1 MFRYAFLLAA
11 SAVADAPKAA
21 VTVLVAAVDGAQLTL
36 PGSPGGPRRGGSGRY
51 PGSPS
56 RPRADPPRPGPDASS
71 PERLPG
77 TAMSKTAYIR
87 TKPHL
92 NIGTMGHVDHGKT
105 TLTAAI
111 TKVLAERG
119 AGTFVPFDR
128 IDRAPEEAA
137 RGITINIAHVEY
149 ETGTRHYA
157 HVDMPGHAD
166 YVKNMVTGAAQ
177 LDGAI
182 LVVSALDGIMPQTAE
197 HVLLARQVG
206 VDHIVVAL
214 NKADAGD
221 EELTDL
227 VELEVRELLTAH
239 GYGGDAAPVV
249 RVSGLKALE
258 GDPRWTAS
266 IEALLDAVDTYVPV
280 PERYLDAPFLL
291 PVENVLTITGRGTV
305 VTGAVERGTV
315 RVGDKVQVLGADT
328 ETVVTGLETF
338 GRPMEEAQAG
348 DNVALLLRGVPRD
361 AVRRGHVVAA
371 PGSVTPSRRFTA
383 RLYVLSAR
391 EGGRTTPL
399 STGYRPQFYIRTA
412 DVVGDVDLGEAAV
425 ARPGDTVTVTVEL
438 GRDVPLEPGL
448 GFAVREGG
456 RTVGAGTVTEVL

>member
-1 MFRYAFLLAA
+1 
-11 SAVADAPKAA
+11 
-21 VTVLVAAVDGAQLTL
+21 
-36 PGSPGGPRRGGSGRY
+36 
-51 PGSPS
+51 
-56 RPRADPPRPGPDASS
+56 
-71 PERLPG
+71 
-77 TAMSKTAYIR
+77 MSKTAYIR

-111 TKVLAERG
+111 TKVLADRG
-119 AGTFVPFDR
+119 SGAFVPFDR

-149 ETGTRHYA
+149 ETDTRHYA

-227 VELEVRELLTAH
+227 VELEVRDLLTAH
-239 GYGGDAAPVV
+239 GYGGDSVPVV

-266 IEALLDAVDTYVPV
+266 IEALLDAVDTYVPM

-291 PVENVLTITGRGTV
+291 SVENVLTITGRGTV
-305 VTGAVERGTV
+305 VTGAVERGVV
-315 RVGDKVQVLGADT
+315 RVGDRVEVLGASV

-338 GRPMEEAQAG
+338 GKPMDEAQAG
-348 DNVALLLRGVPRD
+348 DNVAMLLRGVPRD

-371 PGSVTPSRRFTA
+371 PGSVKPRRRFSA
-383 RLYVLSAR
+383 QVYVLSAR
-391 EGGRTTPL
+391 EGGRTTPV
-399 STGYRPQFYIRTA
+399 SSGYRPQFYIRTA
-412 DVVGDVDLGEAAV
+412 DVVGVVDLGEVTV
-425 ARPGDTVTVTVEL
+425 ARPGDTVAMTVDLARE
-438 GRDVPLEPGL
+438 VPLEPGL
-448 GFAVREGG
+448 GFAIREGG
-456 RTVGAGTVTEVL
+456 RTVGAGTVTVVD

>member
-1 MFRYAFLLAA
+1 M
-11 SAVADAPKAA
+11 P
-21 VTVLVAAVDGAQLTL
+21 
-36 PGSPGGPRRGGSGRY
+36 
-51 PGSPS
+51 
-56 RPRADPPRPGPDASS
+56 
-71 PERLPG
+71 
-77 TAMSKTAYIR
+77 KTAYVR

-119 AGTFVPFDR
+119 SGTFVPFDR

-149 ETGTRHYA
+149 ETDTRHYA

-206 VDHIVVAL
+206 VNHIVVAL

-227 VELEVRELLTAH
+227 VELEVRELLSAH
-239 GYGGDAAPVV
+239 GYGGDSVPVV

-258 GDPRWTAS
+258 GEPRWTEA
-266 IEALLDAVDTYVPV
+266 IGALLDAVDTYVPM
-280 PERYLDAPFLL
+280 PERYVDAPFLL

-315 RVGDKVQVLGADT
+315 RVGDRVQVLGADV
-328 ETVVTGLETF
+328 ESVVTGLETF
-338 GRPMEEAQAG
+338 GKPMESAQAG

-361 AVRRGHVVAA
+361 AVRRGHVVAEPDSVA
-371 PGSVTPSRRFTA
+371 PRRRFTA
-383 RLYVLSAR
+383 QVYVLSTR
-391 EGGRTTPL
+391 EGGRSTPIA
-399 STGYRPQFYIRTA
+399 TGYRPQFYIRTA
-412 DVVGDVDLGEAAV
+412 DVVGDVDLGELAV
-425 ARPGDTVTVTVEL
+425 ARPGDTVTMTVEL
-438 GRDVPLEPGL
+438 GRDTPLEPGL
-448 GFAVREGG
+448 GFAIREGG
-456 RTVGAGTVTEVL
+456 RTVGAGTVSSVL

>member
-1 MFRYAFLLAA
+1 
-11 SAVADAPKAA
+11 
-21 VTVLVAAVDGAQLTL
+21 
-36 PGSPGGPRRGGSGRY
+36 
-51 PGSPS
+51 
-56 RPRADPPRPGPDASS
+56 
-71 PERLPG
+71 
-77 TAMSKTAYIR
+77 MSKTAYVR

-119 AGTFVPFDR
+119 TGTFVPFDR

-149 ETGTRHYA
+149 ETDTRHYA

-221 EELTDL
+221 EELIDL
-227 VELEVRELLTAH
+227 VELEVRDLLTEH
-239 GYGGDAAPVV
+239 GYGGDAVPVV

-266 IEALLDAVDTYVPV
+266 IEALLDAVDTYVPM

-315 RVGDKVQVLGADT
+315 RVGDRVEVLGAET

-338 GRPMEEAQAG
+338 GKPMQEAQAG

-371 PGSVTPSRRFTA
+371 PGSVKPRRRFTA
-383 RLYVLSAR
+383 QVYVLSAR

-425 ARPGDTVTVTVEL
+425 ARPGDTVTMTVEL
-438 GRDVPLEPGL
+438 GREMPLEPGL
-448 GFAVREGG
+448 GFAIREGG
-456 RTVGAGTVTEVL
+456 RTVGAGTVTAVE

>member
-1 MFRYAFLLAA
+1 
-11 SAVADAPKAA
+11 
-21 VTVLVAAVDGAQLTL
+21 
-36 PGSPGGPRRGGSGRY
+36 
-51 PGSPS
+51 
-56 RPRADPPRPGPDASS
+56 
-71 PERLPG
+71 
-77 TAMSKTAYIR
+77 MSKTAYVR

-111 TKVLAERG
+111 TKVLAARG
-119 AGTFVPFDR
+119 TGSFVPFDR

-149 ETGTRHYA
+149 ETDTRHYA

-214 NKADAGD
+214 NKADAVDDG
-221 EELTDL
+221 ELTDL
-227 VELEVRELLTAH
+227 VELEVRELLSAH
-239 GYGGDAAPVV
+239 GYGGESAPVV
-249 RVSGLKALE
+249 RVSGLRALE

-266 IEALLDAVDTYVPV
+266 IDALLDAVDTYVPM

-315 RVGDKVQVLGADT
+315 RTGDRVEVLGAGV

-338 GRPMEEAQAG
+338 GKPMEEAQAG

-371 PGSVTPSRRFTA
+371 PGSVVPSRRFTA
-383 RLYVLSAR
+383 RVYVLSAR
-391 EGGRTTPL
+391 EGGRATPV

-412 DVVGDVDLGEAAV
+412 DVVGAVDLGGTAV
-425 ARPGDTVTVTVEL
+425 ARPGDTVTMTVEL
-438 GRDVPLEPGL
+438 GRDVPLESGL

-456 RTVGAGTVTEVL
+456 RTVGAGTVTAVG

>member
-1 MFRYAFLLAA
+1 
-11 SAVADAPKAA
+11 
-21 VTVLVAAVDGAQLTL
+21 
-36 PGSPGGPRRGGSGRY
+36 
-51 PGSPS
+51 
-56 RPRADPPRPGPDASS
+56 
-71 PERLPG
+71 
-77 TAMSKTAYIR
+77 MSKTAYVR

-119 AGTFVPFDR
+119 SGTFVPFDR

-149 ETGTRHYA
+149 ETDTRHYA

-221 EELTDL
+221 EELIDL
-227 VELEVRELLTAH
+227 VELEVRDLLSQH
-239 GYGGDAAPVV
+239 GYGGDTAPVV

-258 GDPRWTAS
+258 GDPQWTAS
-266 IEALLDAVDTYVPV
+266 IEALLDAVDTYVPM
-280 PERYLDAPFLL
+280 PERYVDAPFLL
-291 PVENVLTITGRGTV
+291 SVENVLTITGRGTV

-315 RVGDKVQVLGADT
+315 RVGERVEVLGAGL

-338 GRPMEEAQAG
+338 GKPMDDAQAG

-371 PGSVTPSRRFTA
+371 PGSVTPRSRFTA
-383 RLYVLSAR
+383 QVYVLSAR
-391 EGGRTTPL
+391 EGGRTTPVV
-399 STGYRPQFYIRTA
+399 TGYRPQFYIRTA
-412 DVVGDVDLGEAAV
+412 DVVGDIDLGEAGV
-425 ARPGDTVTVTVEL
+425 ARPGRRSRCPSSWGVRFPWSRGSVSPFVRVV
-438 GRDVPLEPGL
+438 GRW
-448 GFAVREGG
+448 G
-456 RTVGAGTVTEVL
+456 RGP

>member
-1 MFRYAFLLAA
+1 
-11 SAVADAPKAA
+11 
-21 VTVLVAAVDGAQLTL
+21 
-36 PGSPGGPRRGGSGRY
+36 
-51 PGSPS
+51 
-56 RPRADPPRPGPDASS
+56 
-71 PERLPG
+71 
-77 TAMSKTAYIR
+77 MSKTAYIR

-105 TLTAAI
+105 TLTAAL
-111 TKVLAERG
+111 TKVLAGRG

-149 ETGTRHYA
+149 ETDTRHYA

-166 YVKNMVTGAAQ
+166 YIKNMVTGAAQ

-214 NKADAGD
+214 NKADAVGD
-221 EELTDL
+221 GEDAVLTDL

-239 GYGGDAAPVV
+239 GYPGESVPVV
-249 RVSGLKALE
+249 RVSGLRALE
-258 GDPRWTAS
+258 GDPRWTAAV
-266 IEALLDAVDTYVPV
+266 EALLDAVDTYVPV

-315 RVGDKVQVLGADT
+315 RVGDRVEVLGAGV
-328 ETVVTGLETF
+328 ETVVTGVETF

-348 DNVALLLRGVPRD
+348 DNVALLLRGVARD

-371 PGSVTPSRRFTA
+371 PGSVESRRRFTA
-383 RLYVLSAR
+383 RVYVLSAR
-391 EGGRTTPL
+391 EGGRTTAVT
-399 STGYRPQFYIRTA
+399 SGYRPQFYIRTA
-412 DVVGDVDLGEAAV
+412 DVVGGVDLGAAGV
-425 ARPGDTVTVTVEL
+425 ARPGETVTMTVEL
-438 GRDVPLEPGL
+438 GRDVPLEAGL
-448 GFAVREGG
+448 GFAIREGG
-456 RTVGAGTVTEVL
+456 RTVGAGTVTSVE

>member
-1 MFRYAFLLAA
+1 M
-11 SAVADAPKAA
+11 P
-21 VTVLVAAVDGAQLTL
+21 
-36 PGSPGGPRRGGSGRY
+36 
-51 PGSPS
+51 
-56 RPRADPPRPGPDASS
+56 
-71 PERLPG
+71 
-77 TAMSKTAYIR
+77 KTAYVR

-119 AGTFVPFDR
+119 AGAFVPFDR

-149 ETGTRHYA
+149 ETDTRHYA

-166 YVKNMVTGAAQ
+166 YIKNMVTGAAQ

-221 EELTDL
+221 EELIDL
-227 VELEVRELLTAH
+227 VELEVRDLLTAH
-239 GYGGDAAPVV
+239 GYGGDSAPVV
-249 RVSGLKALE
+249 RVSGLRALE
-258 GDPRWTAS
+258 GDPRWEAS
-266 IEALLDAVDTYVPV
+266 IDALLDAVDTYVPM
-280 PERYLDAPFLL
+280 PERYVDAPFLL

-315 RVGDKVQVLGADT
+315 RVGDRVDVLGAGV
-328 ETVVTGLETF
+328 ESVVTGLETF
-338 GRPMEEAQAG
+338 GKPMQEAQAG

-371 PGSVTPSRRFTA
+371 PGSVVPCRRFTA
-383 RLYVLSAR
+383 RVYVLSTR
-391 EGGRTTPL
+391 EGGRSTPV

-412 DVVGDVDLGEAAV
+412 DVVGDVDLGDVAV
-425 ARPGDTVTVTVEL
+425 ARPGDTVTMTVEL
-438 GRDVPLEPGL
+438 GREMPLEPGL

-456 RTVGAGTVTEVL
+456 RTVAAGTVTAVE

>member
-1 MFRYAFLLAA
+1 
-11 SAVADAPKAA
+11 
-21 VTVLVAAVDGAQLTL
+21 
-36 PGSPGGPRRGGSGRY
+36 
-51 PGSPS
+51 
-56 RPRADPPRPGPDASS
+56 
-71 PERLPG
+71 
-77 TAMSKTAYIR
+77 MSKTAYVR

-111 TKVLAERG
+111 TKVLADRG
-119 AGTFVPFDR
+119 SGAFVPFDR

-149 ETGTRHYA
+149 ETDTRHYA

-227 VELEVRELLTAH
+227 VELEVRDLLTAH
-239 GYGGDAAPVV
+239 GYGGDSVPVV

-266 IEALLDAVDTYVPV
+266 IEALLDAVDTYVPM

-291 PVENVLTITGRGTV
+291 SVENVLTITGRGTV
-305 VTGAVERGTV
+305 VTGAVERGVV
-315 RVGDKVQVLGADT
+315 RVGDRVEVLGASA

-338 GRPMEEAQAG
+338 GKPMDEAQAG
-348 DNVALLLRGVPRD
+348 DNVAMLLRGVPRD

-371 PGSVTPSRRFTA
+371 PGSVVPSRRFTA
-383 RLYVLSAR
+383 QVYVLSAR
-391 EGGRTTPL
+391 EGGRTTAV
-399 STGYRPQFYIRTA
+399 SSGYRPQFYIRTA

-425 ARPGDTVTVTVEL
+425 ARPGDTVVMTVEL
-438 GRDVPLEPGL
+438 GRDVPLEAGL
-448 GFAVREGG
+448 GFAIREGG
-456 RTVGAGTVTEVL
+456 RTVGAGTVTVVG

>member
-1 MFRYAFLLAA
+1 M
-11 SAVADAPKAA
+11 P
-21 VTVLVAAVDGAQLTL
+21 
-36 PGSPGGPRRGGSGRY
+36 
-51 PGSPS
+51 
-56 RPRADPPRPGPDASS
+56 
-71 PERLPG
+71 
-77 TAMSKTAYIR
+77 KTAYVR

-111 TKVLAERG
+111 TKVLAGRG
-119 AGTFVPFDR
+119 TGTFVPFDR
-128 IDRAPEEAA
+128 IDRTPEEAA

-149 ETGTRHYA
+149 ETDTRHYA

-206 VDHIVVAL
+206 VDHLVVAL

-221 EELTDL
+221 EELADL

-239 GYGGDAAPVV
+239 GYPGESVPVV
-249 RVSGLKALE
+249 RVSGLKALA

-266 IEALLDAVDTYVPV
+266 VEALLDAVDTCVPM

-305 VTGAVERGTV
+305 VTGAVERGRL
-315 RVGDKVQVLGADT
+315 RVGDRVEVLGAGV
-328 ETVVTGLETF
+328 ESVVTGLETF
-338 GRPMEEAQAG
+338 GRPMPEAQAG
-348 DNVALLLRGVPRD
+348 DNVAVLLRGVPRD

-371 PGSVTPSRRFTA
+371 PGSVVPGRRFTA
-383 RLYVLSAR
+383 RVYVLTGA
-391 EGGRTTPL
+391 EGGRSKPL
-399 STGYRPQFYIRTA
+399 STGYRPQFYLRTA
-412 DVVGDVDLGEAAV
+412 DVAGAVDLGEAGI
-425 ARPGDTVTVTVEL
+425 ARPGDTVEMTVEL
-438 GRDVPLEPGL
+438 DREVPLEPGL

-456 RTVGAGTVTEVL
+456 RTVGAGTVTSAG

>member
-1 MFRYAFLLAA
+1 
-11 SAVADAPKAA
+11 
-21 VTVLVAAVDGAQLTL
+21 
-36 PGSPGGPRRGGSGRY
+36 
-51 PGSPS
+51 
-56 RPRADPPRPGPDASS
+56 
-71 PERLPG
+71 
-77 TAMSKTAYIR
+77 MSKTAYVR

-111 TKVLAERG
+111 TKVLSERG
-119 AGTFVPFDR
+119 SGTFVPFDR

-149 ETGTRHYA
+149 ETDTRHYA

-206 VDHIVVAL
+206 VDHVVVAL
-214 NKADAGD
+214 NKADAAD
-221 EELTDL
+221 EELVEL

-239 GYGGDAAPVV
+239 GYGGDAVPVV

-266 IEALLDAVDTYVPV
+266 IEALLDAVDTYVPI
-280 PERYLDAPFLL
+280 PERYLDAPFLM

-315 RVGDKVQVLGADT
+315 RVGDRVDVLGAAV
-328 ETVVTGLETF
+328 ETVVTGVETF
-338 GRPMEEAQAG
+338 GKPMEEAQAG

-371 PGSVTPSRRFTA
+371 PGSVVPSRRFTA
-383 RLYVLSAR
+383 QVYVLSAR
-391 EGGRTTPL
+391 EGGRTTPVA
-399 STGYRPQFYIRTA
+399 TGYRPQFYIRTA
-412 DVVGDVDLGEAAV
+412 DVVGDVDLGEVAV
-425 ARPGDTVTVTVEL
+425 ARPGEQVVMTVEL

-448 GFAVREGG
+448 GFAIREGG
-456 RTVGAGTVTEVL
+456 RTVGAGTVTALV

>member
-1 MFRYAFLLAA
+1 
-11 SAVADAPKAA
+11 
-21 VTVLVAAVDGAQLTL
+21 
-36 PGSPGGPRRGGSGRY
+36 
-51 PGSPS
+51 
-56 RPRADPPRPGPDASS
+56 
-71 PERLPG
+71 
-77 TAMSKTAYIR
+77 MSKTAYIR

-119 AGTFVPFDR
+119 TGTFVPFDR

-149 ETGTRHYA
+149 ETDTRHYA

-227 VELEVRELLTAH
+227 VELEVRDLLTAH
-239 GYGGDAAPVV
+239 GYGGDSVPVV

-266 IEALLDAVDTYVPV
+266 IEALLDAVDTYVPM

-291 PVENVLTITGRGTV
+291 SVENALTITGRGTV

-315 RVGDKVQVLGADT
+315 RVGDKVEVLGAAV

-338 GRPMEEAQAG
+338 GKPMEEAQAG

-371 PGSVTPSRRFTA
+371 PGSVVPSRRFTA
-383 RLYVLSAR
+383 RVYVLSAR
-391 EGGRTTPL
+391 EGGRTTAV
-399 STGYRPQFYIRTA
+399 SSGYRPQFYIRTA
-412 DVVGDVDLGEAAV
+412 DVVGVVDLGEVAV
-425 ARPGDTVTVTVEL
+425 ARPGDTVAMTVEL
-438 GRDVPLEPGL
+438 GREVPLEPGL
-448 GFAVREGG
+448 GFAIREGG
-456 RTVGAGTVTEVL
+456 RTVGAGTVTVVD

>member
-1 MFRYAFLLAA
+1 
-11 SAVADAPKAA
+11 
-21 VTVLVAAVDGAQLTL
+21 
-36 PGSPGGPRRGGSGRY
+36 
-51 PGSPS
+51 
-56 RPRADPPRPGPDASS
+56 
-71 PERLPG
+71 
-77 TAMSKTAYIR
+77 MSKTAYVR

-119 AGTFVPFDR
+119 SSTFVPFDR

-149 ETGTRHYA
+149 ETDTRHYA

-221 EELTDL
+221 EELIDL
-227 VELEVRELLTAH
+227 VELEVRDLLSEH
-239 GYGGDAAPVV
+239 GYGGDAVPVV

-258 GDPRWTAS
+258 GDPQWTAS
-266 IEALLDAVDTYVPV
+266 IEALLDAVDTYVPM
-280 PERYLDAPFLL
+280 PERYVDAPFLL

-315 RVGDKVQVLGADT
+315 RLGDRVEVLGAGL
-328 ETVVTGLETF
+328 ESVVTGLETF
-338 GRPMEEAQAG
+338 GKPMDEAQAG

-371 PGSVTPSRRFTA
+371 PGSVVPRSRFSA
-383 RLYVLSAR
+383 QVYVLSAR
-391 EGGRTTPL
+391 EGGRTTAVT
-399 STGYRPQFYIRTA
+399 SGYRPQFYIRTA
-412 DVVGDVDLGEAAV
+412 DVVGDIDLGEVGV
-425 ARPGDTVTVTVEL
+425 ARPGETVTMTVEL
-438 GRDVPLEPGL
+438 GREVPLEPGL
-448 GFAVREGG
+448 GFAIREGG
-456 RTVGAGTVTEVL
+456 RTVGAGTVTAVV

>member
-1 MFRYAFLLAA
+1 M
-11 SAVADAPKAA
+11 P
-21 VTVLVAAVDGAQLTL
+21 
-36 PGSPGGPRRGGSGRY
+36 
-51 PGSPS
+51 
-56 RPRADPPRPGPDASS
+56 
-71 PERLPG
+71 
-77 TAMSKTAYIR
+77 KTAYVR

-111 TKVLAERG
+111 TKVLSERG
-119 AGTFVPFDR
+119 TGTFVPFDR
-128 IDRAPEEAA
+128 IDRAPEEAQ

-149 ETGTRHYA
+149 ETDTRHYA

-221 EELTDL
+221 DELTDL

-239 GYGGDAAPVV
+239 GYGGDTVPVV
-249 RVSGLKALE
+249 RVSGLRALE
-258 GDPRWTAS
+258 GDPRWTGA
-266 IEALLDAVDTYVPV
+266 IEALLDAVDTYVPMPV
-280 PERYLDAPFLL
+280 RYVEAPFLMS
-291 PVENVLTITGRGTV
+291 VENVLTITGRGTV
-305 VTGAVERGTV
+305 VTGAIERGTV
-315 RVGDKVQVLGADT
+315 KVGDRVEVLGADA
-328 ETVVTGLETF
+328 ETVVTGVETF
-338 GRPMEEAQAG
+338 GKPMESAEAG
-348 DNVALLLRGVPRD
+348 DNVALLLRGVARD

-371 PGSVTPSRRFTA
+371 PGSVVPSRRFTA
-383 RLYVLSAR
+383 QVYVLSGK
-391 EGGRTTPL
+391 EGGRTTPV

-425 ARPGDTVTVTVEL
+425 ARPGETVTMTVEL
-438 GRDVPLEPGL
+438 GRDVPLEAGL
-448 GFAVREGG
+448 GFAIREGG
-456 RTVGAGTVTEVL
+456 RTVGAGTVTTVG

>member
-1 MFRYAFLLAA
+1 MF
-11 SAVADAPKAA
+11 
-21 VTVLVAAVDGAQLTL
+21 
-36 PGSPGGPRRGGSGRY
+36 
-51 PGSPS
+51 
-56 RPRADPPRPGPDASS
+56 
-71 PERLPG
+71 
-77 TAMSKTAYIR
+77 KTAYVR

-119 AGTFVPFDR
+119 SGDGTRYVPFDR

-149 ETGTRHYA
+149 ETDTRHYA

-221 EELTDL
+221 DELTDL

-239 GYGGDAAPVV
+239 GYGGDAVPVV
-249 RVSGLKALE
+249 RVSGLKALA
-258 GDPRWTAS
+258 GDPRWTAAV
-266 IEALLDAVDTYVPV
+266 EALLDAVDTYVPV
-280 PERYLDAPFLL
+280 PERYVDAPFLL

-315 RVGDKVQVLGADT
+315 RVGDRVQVPGA
-328 ETVVTGLETF
+328 ELESVVTGVETF
-338 GRPMEEAQAG
+338 GKPMAEAQAG

-371 PGSVTPSRRFTA
+371 PGSVVPGRRFTA
-383 RLYVLSAR
+383 QVYVLSAR
-391 EGGRTTPL
+391 EGGRTTPV
-399 STGYRPQFYIRTA
+399 STGYRPQFYLRTA
-412 DVVGDVDLGEAAV
+412 DVVGDVDLGDVAV
-425 ARPGDTVTVTVEL
+425 ARPGDTVTMTVTL
-438 GRDVPLEPGL
+438 GREVPLEPGL

-456 RTVGAGTVTEVL
+456 RTVGAGTVTSVG

>member
-1 MFRYAFLLAA
+1 
-11 SAVADAPKAA
+11 
-21 VTVLVAAVDGAQLTL
+21 
-36 PGSPGGPRRGGSGRY
+36 
-51 PGSPS
+51 
-56 RPRADPPRPGPDASS
+56 
-71 PERLPG
+71 
-77 TAMSKTAYIR
+77 
-87 TKPHL
+87 
-92 NIGTMGHVDHGKT
+92 
-105 TLTAAI
+105 
-111 TKVLAERG
+111 
-119 AGTFVPFDR
+119 
-128 IDRAPEEAA
+128 
-137 RGITINIAHVEY
+137 
-149 ETGTRHYA
+149 
-157 HVDMPGHAD
+157 
-166 YVKNMVTGAAQ
+166 MVTGAAQ

-227 VELEVRELLTAH
+227 VELEVRDLLSAQ
-239 GYGGDAAPVV
+239 GYPGDSVPVV
-249 RVSGLKALE
+249 RVSGLRALA

-266 IEALLDAVDTYVPV
+266 VEALLDAVDTYVPM

-315 RVGDKVQVLGADT
+315 RPGDRVAVLGADV
-328 ETVVTGLETF
+328 ESVVTGLETF
-338 GRPMEEAQAG
+338 GRPMREAQAG

-371 PGSVTPSRRFTA
+371 PGSVAPA
-383 RLYVLSAR
+383 RTFVARVYVLSAR
-391 EGGRTTPL
+391 EGGRATPL

-412 DVVGDVDLGEAAV
+412 DVVGNVDLGEAAA
-425 ARPGDTVTVTVEL
+425 ARPGETVEMTVEL
-438 GRDVPLEPGL
+438 GREVPLEPGL

-456 RTVGAGTVTEVL
+456 RTVGAGTVLSVGSR

>member
-1 MFRYAFLLAA
+1 
-11 SAVADAPKAA
+11 
-21 VTVLVAAVDGAQLTL
+21 
-36 PGSPGGPRRGGSGRY
+36 
-51 PGSPS
+51 
-56 RPRADPPRPGPDASS
+56 
-71 PERLPG
+71 
-77 TAMSKTAYIR
+77 MSKTAYVR

-149 ETGTRHYA
+149 ETDTRHYA

-206 VDHIVVAL
+206 VNHVVVAL
-214 NKADAGD
+214 NKADAFDDGED
-221 EELTDL
+221 TVLIDL

-239 GYGGDAAPVV
+239 GYGGDSVPVV

-266 IEALLDAVDTYVPV
+266 IDALLDAVDTYVPM

-291 PVENVLTITGRGTV
+291 SVENVLTITGRGTV
-305 VTGAVERGTV
+305 VTGAVERGTIH
-315 RVGDKVQVLGADT
+315 VGDRVEVLGAEV

-338 GRPMEEAQAG
+338 GKPMSEAQAG
-348 DNVALLLRGVPRD
+348 DNVALLLRGVGRD

-371 PGSVTPSRRFTA
+371 PGSVVPRRHFTA
-383 RLYVLSAR
+383 QVYVLSAR
-391 EGGRTTPL
+391 EGGRTTPV

-412 DVVGDVDLGEAAV
+412 DVVGDVDLGEIAV
-425 ARPGDTVTVTVEL
+425 ARPGDRVTMSVEL
-438 GRDVPLEPGL
+438 GREVPLEPGL
-448 GFAVREGG
+448 GFAIREGG
-456 RTVGAGTVTEVL
+456 RTVGAGTVTAVR

>member
-1 MFRYAFLLAA
+1 M
-11 SAVADAPKAA
+11 P
-21 VTVLVAAVDGAQLTL
+21 
-36 PGSPGGPRRGGSGRY
+36 
-51 PGSPS
+51 
-56 RPRADPPRPGPDASS
+56 
-71 PERLPG
+71 
-77 TAMSKTAYIR
+77 KTAYVR

-149 ETGTRHYA
+149 ETDTRHYA

-166 YVKNMVTGAAQ
+166 YIKNMVTGAAQ

-221 EELTDL
+221 EELIDL
-227 VELEVRELLTAH
+227 VELEVRDLLTAH
-239 GYGGDAAPVV
+239 GYGGDSAPVV
-249 RVSGLKALE
+249 RVSGLRALE
-258 GDPRWTAS
+258 GDPRWAAS
-266 IEALLDAVDTYVPV
+266 IDALLDAVDTYVPM
-280 PERYLDAPFLL
+280 PERYVDAPFLL
-291 PVENVLTITGRGTV
+291 SVENVLTITGRGTV

-315 RVGDKVQVLGADT
+315 RAGDRVDVLGAGV
-328 ETVVTGLETF
+328 ESVVTGLETF
-338 GRPMEEAQAG
+338 GKPMEEAQAG

-371 PGSVTPSRRFTA
+371 PGSVVPSRRFTA
-383 RLYVLSAR
+383 RMYVLSTR
-391 EGGRTTPL
+391 EGGRSTPV

-412 DVVGDVDLGEAAV
+412 DVVGDVDLGEVAV

-438 GRDVPLEPGL
+438 GREVPLEPGL

-456 RTVGAGTVTEVL
+456 RTVAAGTVTAVE

>member
-1 MFRYAFLLAA
+1 M
-11 SAVADAPKAA
+11 P
-21 VTVLVAAVDGAQLTL
+21 
-36 PGSPGGPRRGGSGRY
+36 
-51 PGSPS
+51 
-56 RPRADPPRPGPDASS
+56 
-71 PERLPG
+71 
-77 TAMSKTAYIR
+77 KTAYVR

-119 AGTFVPFDR
+119 SGTFVPFDR

-149 ETGTRHYA
+149 ETDTRHYA

-227 VELEVRELLTAH
+227 VELEVRELLSAH
-239 GYGGDAAPVV
+239 GYGGDAVPVV

-258 GDPRWTAS
+258 GDPRWTAA
-266 IEALLDAVDTYVPV
+266 IEALLDAVDTYVPI
-280 PERYLDAPFLL
+280 PERYLDAPFLM

-305 VTGAVERGTV
+305 VTGAVERGTL
-315 RVGDKVQVLGADT
+315 RVGDRAEVLGAGVD
-328 ETVVTGLETF
+328 TVVTGLETF
-338 GRPMEEAQAG
+338 GKPMEEAQAG
-348 DNVALLLRGVPRD
+348 DNVAVLLRGVPRD
-361 AVRRGHVVAA
+361 AVRRGHIVAA
-371 PGSVTPSRRFTA
+371 PGSVVPSRRFTA
-383 RLYVLSAR
+383 RVYVLSTR
-391 EGGRTTPL
+391 EGGRTTAV

-412 DVVGDVDLGEAAV
+412 DVVGDVDLGEVGV
-425 ARPGDTVTVTVEL
+425 ARPGDTVTMTVEL
-438 GRDVPLEPGL
+438 GRDVPLEAGL
-448 GFAVREGG
+448 GFAIREGG
-456 RTVGAGTVTEVL
+456 RTVGAGTVTSIG

>member
-1 MFRYAFLLAA
+1 M
-11 SAVADAPKAA
+11 P
-21 VTVLVAAVDGAQLTL
+21 
-36 PGSPGGPRRGGSGRY
+36 
-51 PGSPS
+51 
-56 RPRADPPRPGPDASS
+56 
-71 PERLPG
+71 
-77 TAMSKTAYIR
+77 KTAYVR

-111 TKVLAERG
+111 TKVLAGRG
-119 AGTFVPFDR
+119 TGTFVPFDR
-128 IDRAPEEAA
+128 IDRTPEEAA

-149 ETGTRHYA
+149 ETDTRHYA

-206 VDHIVVAL
+206 VDHLVVAL

-221 EELTDL
+221 EELADL

-239 GYGGDAAPVV
+239 GYPGESVPVV
-249 RVSGLKALE
+249 RVSGLKALA

-266 IEALLDAVDTYVPV
+266 VEALLDAVDTCVPT

-305 VTGAVERGTV
+305 VTGAVERGRL
-315 RVGDKVQVLGADT
+315 RVGDRVEVLGAGV
-328 ETVVTGLETF
+328 ESVVTGLETF
-338 GRPMEEAQAG
+338 GRPMPEAQAG
-348 DNVALLLRGVPRD
+348 DNVAVLLRGVPRD

-371 PGSVTPSRRFTA
+371 PGSVVPGRRFTA
-383 RLYVLSAR
+383 RVYVLTGA
-391 EGGRTTPL
+391 EGGRSRPL
-399 STGYRPQFYIRTA
+399 STGYRPQFYLRTA
-412 DVVGDVDLGEAAV
+412 DVAGAVDLGEAGI
-425 ARPGDTVTVTVEL
+425 ARPGDTVEMTVEL
-438 GRDVPLEPGL
+438 DREVPLEPGL

-456 RTVGAGTVTEVL
+456 RTVGAGTVTSVG

>member
-1 MFRYAFLLAA
+1 M
-11 SAVADAPKAA
+11 PK
-21 VTVLVAAVDGAQLTL
+21 Q
-36 PGSPGGPRRGGSGRY
+36 
-51 PGSPS
+51 
-56 RPRADPPRPGPDASS
+56 
-71 PERLPG
+71 
-77 TAMSKTAYIR
+77 AYVR

-111 TKVLAERG
+111 TKVLSDRG
-119 AGTFVPFDR
+119 SGAFVPFDR
-128 IDRAPEEAA
+128 IDKAPEEAA
-137 RGITINIAHVEY
+137 RGITITIAHVEY
-149 ETGTRHYA
+149 ETDTRHYA

-227 VELEVRELLTAH
+227 VELEVRDLLTAH
-239 GYGGDAAPVV
+239 GYGGDSVPVV

-258 GDPRWTAS
+258 GNPRWTAS
-266 IEALLDAVDTYVPV
+266 IEALLDAVDTYVPM

-291 PVENVLTITGRGTV
+291 SVENVLTITGRGTV

-315 RVGDKVQVLGADT
+315 RVGDKVEVLGADL

-338 GRPMEEAQAG
+338 GKPMEEAQAG

-371 PGSVTPSRRFTA
+371 PGSVVPSRRFTA
-383 RLYVLSAR
+383 QVYVLSAR
-391 EGGRTTPL
+391 EGGRTTAV
-399 STGYRPQFYIRTA
+399 SSGYRPQFYIRTA
-412 DVVGDVDLGEAAV
+412 DVVGDVDLGEAVV
-425 ARPGDTVTVTVEL
+425 ARPGETVVMTVEL
-438 GRDVPLEPGL
+438 GRDVPLETGL
-448 GFAVREGG
+448 GFAIREGG
-456 RTVGAGTVTEVL
+456 RTVGAGTVTVVG